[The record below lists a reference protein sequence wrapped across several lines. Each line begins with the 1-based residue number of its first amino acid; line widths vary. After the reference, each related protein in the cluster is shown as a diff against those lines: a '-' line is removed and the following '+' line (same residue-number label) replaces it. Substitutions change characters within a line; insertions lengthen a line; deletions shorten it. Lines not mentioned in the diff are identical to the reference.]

1 MSAGLI
7 PITPNIGGEA
17 EFVPLNYQYQSI
29 EHATEII
36 AQIITNKSE
45 NDLDNEREKISNSIN
60 NFSKQKY
67 KENLRKV
74 IEVLLLEKEQK
85 LLEIQEIRI

>member
-1 MSAGLI
+1 
-7 PITPNIGGEA
+7 ITPNIGGEA

-36 AQIITNKSE
+36 AQIITNKSK
-45 NDLDNEREKISNSIN
+45 NDLDNLDNEREKISNSIN

-74 IEVLLLEKEQK
+74 IDVLLLEKEQK
-85 LLEIQEIRI
+85 LLEIQKIRI

>member
-1 MSAGLI
+1 MI
-7 PITPNIGGEA
+7 
-17 EFVPLNYQYQSI
+17 
-29 EHATEII
+29 
-36 AQIITNKSE
+36 
-45 NDLDNEREKISNSIN
+45 LDNEREKISNSIN